1 MTHLK
6 RLLFFTLRASFR
18 GLGEGGRCGRR
29 LMAVLGGP
37 ELAQAVGNGREL
49 WWERVEVAI
58 GMESE
63 DSESWPHTKYLE
75 KHGPT

>member
-6 RLLFFTLRASFR
+6 RLLFFTLRESFR
-18 GLGEGGRCGRR
+18 GLGGGGRCRRR
-29 LMAVLGGP
+29 LTAVLGGL
-37 ELAQAVGNGREL
+37 ELAHAVGNGREV

-75 KHGPT
+75 KHEPT